1 MGNGMNHLTHA
12 DTTSTNNF
20 QHQIEEDWPN
30 EPIEDI
36 HWLTSAK
43 HYDTALTY
51 TAYGNEPSVGYKYS
65 YAAILVKI
73 PPWEKRQRQ

>member
-1 MGNGMNHLTHA
+1 MNLVTHA
-12 DTTSTNNF
+12 DITPSNIF

-65 YAAILVKI
+65 YAAILVTI
-73 PPWEKRQRQ
+73 PAWEKRQRQ